1 MTKQAYSN
9 WLKIPQEIL
18 NGIDSVWFTWRKK
31 ERFQKRREFLF
42 MCWLNKVQV
51 NDMEKQFWKSSI
63 YQHYCIRDVMRL
75 PINGVSHYFS
85 LSTNLFNNHICSYE
99 RKYCCFIKPLNSANK
114 CFAPIL
120 TWKKFGPLGWLIYK
134 VIEERRATITISDR
148 QMQDYLKRLDLYLFF
163 WINCYWNLGLSWNW
177 TEAKDFLRNQ
187 EILSDNSVI
196 SGRNS
201 VCRWSKVCTVRENDG
216 SWAFWIRAGNQ
227 KEKQN
232 SCQGIFN
239 SIFRFLSIREFGI
252 WKLYR
257 TAAFWLSDF

>member
-1 MTKQAYSN
+1 MEGKSYQTGNTQVATLWKVCSV
-9 WLKIPQEIL
+9 LKLLKPIIQCYDQTSIFKLTEDPQEIL
-18 NGIDSVWFTWRKK
+18 NGIASLWFTWRKK

-120 TWKKFGPLGWLIYK
+120 TWKKIRSSGVGDIQSHWRETCYYYDQWSANAGLSEEAWFIFVLLDKLLLKSWLILELDGGQRLF
-134 VIEERRATITISDR
+134 EESRNTEWQLCDLREEFCM
-148 QMQDYLKRLDLYLFF
+148 QMVK
-163 WINCYWNLGLSWNW
+163 GLHC
-177 TEAKDFLRNQ
+177 Q
-187 EILSDNSVI
+187 
-196 SGRNS
+196 
-201 VCRWSKVCTVRENDG
+201 RE
-216 SWAFWIRAGNQ
+216 W
-227 KEKQN
+227 
-232 SCQGIFN
+232 
-239 SIFRFLSIREFGI
+239 
-252 WKLYR
+252 WKLGI
-257 TAAFWLSDF
+257 LN

>member
-1 MTKQAYSN
+1 M
-9 WLKIPQEIL
+9 
-18 NGIDSVWFTWRKK
+18 
-31 ERFQKRREFLF
+31 
-42 MCWLNKVQV
+42 
-51 NDMEKQFWKSSI
+51 
-63 YQHYCIRDVMRL
+63 
-75 PINGVSHYFS
+75 
-85 LSTNLFNNHICSYE
+85 FNNHICSYE
-99 RKYCCFIKPLNSANK
+99 RKYCCSIKPLNSANK

-120 TWKKFGPLGWLIYK
+120 TWKKFGPLGWVIYK
-134 VIEERRATITISDR
+134 VIEERRATITISDQ
-148 QMQDYLKRLDLYLFF
+148 QMQDYLKRHDLYLFF
-163 WINCYWNLGLSWNW
+163 WINCYWNLALSWNW

-239 SIFRFLSIREFGI
+239 SIFKISFNQRI
-252 WKLYR
+252 WDLKIV
-257 TAAFWLSDF
+257 

>member
-1 MTKQAYSN
+1 MHQ
-9 WLKIPQEIL
+9 
-18 NGIDSVWFTWRKK
+18 
-31 ERFQKRREFLF
+31 
-42 MCWLNKVQV
+42 
-51 NDMEKQFWKSSI
+51 
-63 YQHYCIRDVMRL
+63 
-75 PINGVSHYFS
+75 S
-85 LSTNLFNNHICSYE
+85 LLE
-99 RKYCCFIKPLNSANK
+99 
-114 CFAPIL
+114 
-120 TWKKFGPLGWLIYK
+120 KKFSALGWVIYK

-252 WKLYR
+252 WKLYNCL
-257 TAAFWLSDF
+257 TFKSLNNNIVLVLFPLWFEDTTLGLYIKEFLTLC

>member
-1 MTKQAYSN
+1 M
-9 WLKIPQEIL
+9 
-18 NGIDSVWFTWRKK
+18 
-31 ERFQKRREFLF
+31 
-42 MCWLNKVQV
+42 
-51 NDMEKQFWKSSI
+51 
-63 YQHYCIRDVMRL
+63 
-75 PINGVSHYFS
+75 
-85 LSTNLFNNHICSYE
+85 FNNHICSYE
-99 RKYCCFIKPLNSANK
+99 RKYCCSIKPLNSANK

-120 TWKKFGPLGWLIYK
+120 TWKKFGPLGWVIYK

-163 WINCYWNLGLSWNW
+163 WINCCWNLGLSWNW

-201 VCRWSKVCTVRENDG
+201 VCRWSKVGTVRENDG
-216 SWAFWIRAGNQ
+216 NWAFWIRAGNQ

-239 SIFRFLSIREFGI
+239 SIFRFLSVREFEI

-257 TAAFWLSDF
+257 TAAFWLSDFNSLNNNIILVLFDPLVWRYNTGFVYKRISDFVLALNHRFRCCGMLWF

>member
-1 MTKQAYSN
+1 M
-9 WLKIPQEIL
+9 
-18 NGIDSVWFTWRKK
+18 
-31 ERFQKRREFLF
+31 
-42 MCWLNKVQV
+42 
-51 NDMEKQFWKSSI
+51 
-63 YQHYCIRDVMRL
+63 
-75 PINGVSHYFS
+75 
-85 LSTNLFNNHICSYE
+85 FNNHICSYE
-99 RKYCCFIKPLNSANK
+99 RKYCCSIKPLNSANK

-120 TWKKFGPLGWLIYK
+120 TWKKLGPLGWVIYK

-201 VCRWSKVCTVRENDG
+201 VCRWSKVGTVRENDG

-239 SIFRFLSIREFGI
+239 SIFRFLSVREFEI

-257 TAAFWLSDF
+257 TAAFWLSDFNSLNNNIILVLFDPLVWRYNTGFVYKRISDFVLALNHRFRCCGMLWF

>member
-1 MTKQAYSN
+1 MHQT
-9 WLKIPQEIL
+9 
-18 NGIDSVWFTWRKK
+18 
-31 ERFQKRREFLF
+31 
-42 MCWLNKVQV
+42 
-51 NDMEKQFWKSSI
+51 
-63 YQHYCIRDVMRL
+63 
-75 PINGVSHYFS
+75 
-85 LSTNLFNNHICSYE
+85 
-99 RKYCCFIKPLNSANK
+99 
-114 CFAPIL
+114 L
-120 TWKKFGPLGWLIYK
+120 TWKKFGPLGWVIYK

-148 QMQDYLKRLDLYLFF
+148 QMQDYLKRHDLYLFF

-177 TEAKDFLRNQ
+177 TEAKDFLGNQ

-239 SIFRFLSIREFGI
+239 SLDFFQSENLGFENCIELLHFDCLTFKSLNNNIVLVLFPLWFEDTTLGLYIKEFLT
-252 WKLYR
+252 LC
-257 TAAFWLSDF
+257 

>member
-1 MTKQAYSN
+1 MHQSLLEKN
-9 WLKIPQEIL
+9 
-18 NGIDSVWFTWRKK
+18 SVLW
-31 ERFQKRREFLF
+31 
-42 MCWLNKVQV
+42 
-51 NDMEKQFWKSSI
+51 
-63 YQHYCIRDVMRL
+63 
-75 PINGVSHYFS
+75 G
-85 LSTNLFNNHICSYE
+85 
-99 RKYCCFIKPLNSANK
+99 
-114 CFAPIL
+114 
-120 TWKKFGPLGWLIYK
+120 GWYT

-201 VCRWSKVCTVRENDG
+201 VCRWSKVGTVRENDG
-216 SWAFWIRAGNQ
+216 NWAFWIRAGNQ

-232 SCQGIFN
+232 SCQGILN
-239 SIFRFLSIREFGI
+239 SIFRFLSIREFEI

-257 TAAFWLSDF
+257 TSAFWLSDFNSLNNNIILVLFDPLVWRYNTGFVYKRISDFVLALNHRFRCCGMLWF

>member
-1 MTKQAYSN
+1 M
-9 WLKIPQEIL
+9 
-18 NGIDSVWFTWRKK
+18 
-31 ERFQKRREFLF
+31 
-42 MCWLNKVQV
+42 
-51 NDMEKQFWKSSI
+51 
-63 YQHYCIRDVMRL
+63 
-75 PINGVSHYFS
+75 
-85 LSTNLFNNHICSYE
+85 FNNHICSYE
-99 RKYCCFIKPLNSANK
+99 RKYCCSIKPLNSANK

-120 TWKKFGPLGWLIYK
+120 TWKKYGPLGWVIYK

-201 VCRWSKVCTVRENDG
+201 VCRWSKVGTVRENDG
-216 SWAFWIRAGNQ
+216 NWAFWIRAGNQ

-239 SIFRFLSIREFGI
+239 SIFRFLSIREFEI

-257 TAAFWLSDF
+257 TSAFWLSDFNSLNNNIILVLFDPLVWRYNTGFVYKRISDFVLALNHRFRCCGMLWF

>member
-1 MTKQAYSN
+1 M
-9 WLKIPQEIL
+9 
-18 NGIDSVWFTWRKK
+18 
-31 ERFQKRREFLF
+31 
-42 MCWLNKVQV
+42 
-51 NDMEKQFWKSSI
+51 
-63 YQHYCIRDVMRL
+63 
-75 PINGVSHYFS
+75 
-85 LSTNLFNNHICSYE
+85 FNNHICSYE
-99 RKYCCFIKPLNSANK
+99 RKYCCSIKPLNSANK

-120 TWKKFGPLGWLIYK
+120 TWKKFGPLGWVIYK

-201 VCRWSKVCTVRENDG
+201 VCRWSKVGTVRENDG
-216 SWAFWIRAGNQ
+216 NWAFWIRAGNQ

-239 SIFRFLSIREFGI
+239 SIFRFLSIREFEI

-257 TAAFWLSDF
+257 TSAFWLSDFNSLNNNIILVLFDPLVWRYNTGFVYKRISDFVLALNHRFRCCGMLWF

>member
-1 MTKQAYSN
+1 MFIWTK
-9 WLKIPQEIL
+9 IL
-18 NGIDSVWFTWRKK
+18 LFHKAFKKLTSVLH
-31 ERFQKRREFLF
+31 Q
-42 MCWLNKVQV
+42 
-51 NDMEKQFWKSSI
+51 
-63 YQHYCIRDVMRL
+63 
-75 PINGVSHYFS
+75 S
-85 LSTNLFNNHICSYE
+85 LLE
-99 RKYCCFIKPLNSANK
+99 
-114 CFAPIL
+114 
-120 TWKKFGPLGWLIYK
+120 KKFGPLGWVIYK

-163 WINCYWNLGLSWNW
+163 WINCYWNLALSWNW

-232 SCQGIFN
+232 SCQGIFTL
-239 SIFRFLSIREFGI
+239 IAFLDFFQSENLGFENCIELLHFDCLTFKSLNNNIVLVLFPLWFEDTTLG
-252 WKLYR
+252 LYIKELL
-257 TAAFWLSDF
+257 TLC

>member
-1 MTKQAYSN
+1 M
-9 WLKIPQEIL
+9 
-18 NGIDSVWFTWRKK
+18 
-31 ERFQKRREFLF
+31 
-42 MCWLNKVQV
+42 
-51 NDMEKQFWKSSI
+51 
-63 YQHYCIRDVMRL
+63 
-75 PINGVSHYFS
+75 
-85 LSTNLFNNHICSYE
+85 FNNHICSYE
-99 RKYCCFIKPLNSANK
+99 RKYCCSIKPLNSANK

-120 TWKKFGPLGWLIYK
+120 TWKKFGPLGWVIYK

>member
-1 MTKQAYSN
+1 
-9 WLKIPQEIL
+9 
-18 NGIDSVWFTWRKK
+18 
-31 ERFQKRREFLF
+31 
-42 MCWLNKVQV
+42 
-51 NDMEKQFWKSSI
+51 
-63 YQHYCIRDVMRL
+63 
-75 PINGVSHYFS
+75 
-85 LSTNLFNNHICSYE
+85 
-99 RKYCCFIKPLNSANK
+99 
-114 CFAPIL
+114 
-120 TWKKFGPLGWLIYK
+120 
-134 VIEERRATITISDR
+134 
-148 QMQDYLKRLDLYLFF
+148 MQDYLKRLDLYLFF

-201 VCRWSKVCTVRENDG
+201 VCRWSKVGTVRGNDG

-257 TAAFWLSDF
+257 TAAFWLSDFKSLNNIIVLVLFSPLVWRYNTGFVYKRISDFVLALNHRFRCFWMLWF

>member
-1 MTKQAYSN
+1 MFIWTK
-9 WLKIPQEIL
+9 IL
-18 NGIDSVWFTWRKK
+18 LFHKAFKKLTSVLH
-31 ERFQKRREFLF
+31 Q
-42 MCWLNKVQV
+42 
-51 NDMEKQFWKSSI
+51 
-63 YQHYCIRDVMRL
+63 
-75 PINGVSHYFS
+75 S
-85 LSTNLFNNHICSYE
+85 LLE
-99 RKYCCFIKPLNSANK
+99 
-114 CFAPIL
+114 
-120 TWKKFGPLGWLIYK
+120 KKFGPLGWVIYK

-201 VCRWSKVCTVRENDG
+201 VCRWSKVGTVRGNDG

-257 TAAFWLSDF
+257 TAAFWLSDFKSLNNIIVLVLFSPLVWRYNTGFVYKRISDFVLALNHRFRCFWMLWF

>member
-1 MTKQAYSN
+1 M
-9 WLKIPQEIL
+9 
-18 NGIDSVWFTWRKK
+18 
-31 ERFQKRREFLF
+31 
-42 MCWLNKVQV
+42 
-51 NDMEKQFWKSSI
+51 
-63 YQHYCIRDVMRL
+63 
-75 PINGVSHYFS
+75 
-85 LSTNLFNNHICSYE
+85 FNNHICSYE
-99 RKYCCFIKPLNSANK
+99 RKYCCSIKPLNSANK

-120 TWKKFGPLGWLIYK
+120 TWKKFGPLGWVIYK

-201 VCRWSKVCTVRENDG
+201 VCRWSKVGTVRGNDG

-257 TAAFWLSDF
+257 TAAFWLSDFKSLNNIIVLVLFSPLVWRYNTGFVYKRISDFVLALNHRFRCCGMLWF